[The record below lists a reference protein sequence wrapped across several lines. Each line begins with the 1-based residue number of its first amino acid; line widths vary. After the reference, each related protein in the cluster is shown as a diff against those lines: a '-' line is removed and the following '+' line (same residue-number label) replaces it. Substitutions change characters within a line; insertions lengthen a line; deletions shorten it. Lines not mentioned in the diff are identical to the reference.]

1 MAKIDW
7 TGQFLRQLDANIE
20 YASIEYGHATAIR
33 WAEEIAAF
41 ENRVQKHP
49 TSYTIESLLNGKKCI
64 YRRCHLM
71 NCRFKIIYYYDEVED
86 IVHLIDI
93 WDTRMDPKVL
103 VRRIK

>member
-7 TGQFLRQLDANIE
+7 TAKFLRQLDANIG

-49 TSYTIESLLNGKKCI
+49 TSYTIES
-64 YRRCHLM
+64 
-71 NCRFKIIYYYDEVED
+71 
-86 IVHLIDI
+86 
-93 WDTRMDPKVL
+93 
-103 VRRIK
+103 